1 MIRKLALVSLMALS
15 TTSVLAGQQT
25 WNFNDGHL
33 SGNNAGN
40 TLDLSSGGVT
50 LEVSAWAST
59 DNGCNNNGQ
68 YGNGTGS
75 GDPDP
80 CIRDAKINNF
90 NSYGIGIEN
99 RDETYNGYT
108 NAPQHA
114 IDNIKNG
121 GNSNDLDYE
130 MILLTFSEA
139 VNVSGFNIGWT
150 HSDSDLSILAYNG
163 SNQNPDFFNGNTRWA
178 DIVGNGT
185 NGGWDLVQE
194 SGDVD
199 DYSTLNVSNGT
210 LFSRYWLVGAY
221 NDVFGGTNWSN
232 SNDAFKL
239 KGLAT
244 VSHEDTTGPVNSN
257 TPAVLALMGMF
268 LLLMGYRRKA

>member
-33 SGNNAGN
+33 SGHHPGN
-40 TLDLSSGGVT
+40 TLDLSTGGIT

-59 DNGCNNNGQ
+59 DNGCNNHGQ
-68 YGNGTGS
+68 YGNGTGT

-80 CIRDAKINNF
+80 CIRDAKINDF
-90 NSYGIGIEN
+90 GSYGIGVEN
-99 RDETYNGYT
+99 RDETANGYT
-108 NAPQHA
+108 QAPQHA

-130 MILLTFSEA
+130 MVLLTFSEA

-150 HSDSDLSILAYNG
+150 HSDSDLSILAYDG
-163 SNQNPDFFNGNTRWA
+163 SNQNPDFFNSNTRWA
-178 DIVGNGT
+178 DIVGNGA
-185 NGGWDLVQE
+185 NGGWDLIQE
-194 SGDVD
+194 SANVD

-210 LFSRYWLVGAY
+210 IFSRYWLVGAY
-221 NDVFGGTNWSN
+221 NEVFGGTHWSN

-244 VSHEDTTGPVNSN
+244 VSHDDTSTTDANS
-257 TPAVLALMGMF
+257 PAILALMGMF